1 MSSAILTESK
11 TEKGLPWCRED
22 TLWVL
27 GIYGTA
33 VGSGSLF
40 WPISLGL
47 AGFWP
52 MLILSL
58 LSFPM
63 TYLTY
68 RALARLIQAGSYG
81 NGKDREYS

>member
-33 VGSGSLF
+33 VGSGSARSSSAVAQRQ
-40 WPISLGL
+40 PSG
-47 AGFWP
+47 AGTF
-52 MLILSL
+52 S
-58 LSFPM
+58 
-63 TYLTY
+63 
-68 RALARLIQAGSYG
+68 A
-81 NGKDREYS
+81 